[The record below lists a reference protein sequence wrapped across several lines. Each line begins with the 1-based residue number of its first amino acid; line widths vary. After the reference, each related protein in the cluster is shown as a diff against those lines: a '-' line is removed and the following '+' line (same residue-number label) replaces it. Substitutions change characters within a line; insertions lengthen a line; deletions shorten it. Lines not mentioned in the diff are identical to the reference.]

1 MASEPPHAR
10 LGAIRILVEI
20 SRSFVNQVCWLF
32 EKTFILR
39 EHREPTGWHATC
51 FYAWRQR
58 ETCRSSQIRKFQ

>member
-32 EKTFILR
+32 QKIFILR
-39 EHREPTGWHATC
+39 EHRETRRLARYVFLC
-51 FYAWRQR
+51 LSAA
-58 ETCRSSQIRKFQ
+58 